1 MSADIVR
8 KSVTAQI
15 VDSGSADDPF
25 PGTFEAVLATA
36 DSDRE
41 GETATKSEWQL
52 PLPDSIPINPDHTMD
67 NVLLTM
73 GSATPELQE
82 DGTLLIKGRYAATDD
97 AQKLRSLVNDKHV
110 TGMSVEFMRKRTP
123 SNAKGGA
130 PTYTVSRELI
140 GGAFTNYPI
149 NTHARV
155 LTSKAGA
162 RNSKSDAANIQ
173 AVHDA
178 SMALGADCGAQTE
191 KSLKVSV
198 KADYG
203 DSAMNLLT
211 GVDAAIDSALE
222 LITDYDVTQL
232 PPVIQQFIANVVAAD
247 ATMDKFMAMAGIADP
262 DEQSGFD
269 DGSKSLTT
277 KAISDKPWSDFSQ
290 ADYSIEQ
297 WRKACVVHPDAPS
310 DSKDDYKLPIRE
322 PNGDLNSNAVHAAAG
337 RVHELQG
344 ASKAQAAKALIS
356 AYGQLKEDPPPALS
370 QLAGDSSSDSAAK
383 SAANAVDSVAEEKAK
398 LDLQTS
404 SYKFKSA
411 LAHAL
416 LAKSL

>member
-36 DSDRE
+36 DMDNE
-41 GETATKSEWQL
+41 GEAAKKSEWQL

-123 SNAKGGA
+123 SSEKGGT

-155 LTSKAGA
+155 LSSKAGA

-178 SMALGADCGAQTE
+178 SMALGADCGATVE
-191 KSLKVSV
+191 KSMAPALKALMSGSVEDLKARLSDALTEFYGGGNECYVWIQATFLTSMTEGNVVYEYNGDTYSQGWTDNGSAATVDGAPKDVSV
-198 KADYG
+198 ITTIVTEDDG
-203 DSAMNLLT
+203 DTTEDQNSPDDSAT
-211 GVDAAIDSALE
+211 
-222 LITDYDVTQL
+222 
-232 PPVIQQFIANVVAAD
+232 
-247 ATMDKFMAMAGIADP
+247 
-262 DEQSGFD
+262 
-269 DGSKSLTT
+269 
-277 KAISDKPWSDFSQ
+277 
-290 ADYSIEQ
+290 
-297 WRKACVVHPDAPS
+297 
-310 DSKDDYKLPIRE
+310 
-322 PNGDLNSNAVHAAAG
+322 
-337 RVHELQG
+337 
-344 ASKAQAAKALIS
+344 
-356 AYGQLKEDPPPALS
+356 
-370 QLAGDSSSDSAAK
+370 K
-383 SAANAVDSVAEEKAK
+383 SAANAADDVADEQAK
-398 LDLQTS
+398 LKLLMS
-404 SYKFKSA
+404 SFKIKSA

-416 LAKSL
+416 LAE